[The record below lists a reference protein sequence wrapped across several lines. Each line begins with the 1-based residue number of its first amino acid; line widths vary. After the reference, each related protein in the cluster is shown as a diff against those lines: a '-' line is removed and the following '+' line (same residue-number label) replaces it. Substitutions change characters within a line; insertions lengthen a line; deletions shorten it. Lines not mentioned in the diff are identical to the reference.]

1 MPTLFKK
8 KADWAGFKQI
18 RASKVG
24 PRIQL
29 LRLLYTLQALIA
41 SLILPDINLPV
52 GHTNQHSRRYAEVT
66 GRGDQSRR
74 LGRLLGLIPYR
85 LF

>member
-1 MPTLFKK
+1 MPTLFMK

-29 LRLLYTLQALIA
+29 LRLLYTLQALIS
-41 SLILPDINLPV
+41 SLILPDTNLPV
-52 GHTNQHSRRYAEVT
+52 EHINQHSRRYAQVT
-66 GRGDQSRR
+66 GRGE